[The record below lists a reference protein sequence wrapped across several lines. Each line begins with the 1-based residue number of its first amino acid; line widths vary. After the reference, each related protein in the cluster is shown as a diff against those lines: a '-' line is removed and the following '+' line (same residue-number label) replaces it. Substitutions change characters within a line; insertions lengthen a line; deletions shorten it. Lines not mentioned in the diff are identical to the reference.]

1 MWMCVD
7 GEVCV
12 CLLLCAGTG
21 SGMTMSYVNSWHAHV
36 HLWCVPEGAGR
47 PSISNRFLCDPAW
60 QVWGWAWVWDSLWHW
75 DWSLGILGI
84 HPSKQGLSSSQA
96 VALAMTSLSNQVGWF
111 WAWLPA
117 GLLPVKAWRL
127 TRANQVKVTKQE
139 KTRGSFCSGR

>member
-47 PSISNRFLCDPAW
+47 PPISNRFYVTL
-60 QVWGWAWVWDSLWHW
+60 
-75 DWSLGILGI
+75 LGRCGVGHGCGTACGTGI
-84 HPSKQGLSSSQA
+84 GL
-96 VALAMTSLSNQVGWF
+96 
-111 WAWLPA
+111 
-117 GLLPVKAWRL
+117 
-127 TRANQVKVTKQE
+127 
-139 KTRGSFCSGR
+139 